1 MRLLLVE
8 DNVELARWLAL
19 LLRKSH
25 YAVDCVYT
33 GEDADEA
40 LRTQDYALVLLDL
53 GLPNGDGF
61 SVLKNLRGHNR
72 KVPVIILTANDAIS
86 SRVRG
91 LDLGADDYL
100 VKPVDITELEAR
112 IRARLRQ
119 TLTNHANTVD
129 YGPISLDLG
138 ASQFTADGEV
148 LLLTPREHA
157 VLQALILKGGKP
169 IQKAHLFDAVFG
181 LDDEANPSAVEIYVH
196 RVRKKLEGTGV
207 GIVTL
212 RGLGYVLTQSE
223 PTRAP

>member
-61 SVLKNLRGHNR
+61 TVLQHLRSHNR
-72 KVPVIILTANDAIS
+72 TVPVIILTANDAIS

-112 IRARLRQ
+112 IRARLRH

-129 YGPISLDLG
+129 YGRISLDLG

-148 LLLTPREHA
+148 LALTPREHA

-212 RGLGYVLTQSE
+212 RGLGYVLTQSD
-223 PTRAP
+223 PSRAP